1 MTVVIDCGQFHY
13 TRTGRTLQDVSFQFD
28 LCEPL
33 EEIERLLPAHIRFL
47 DACYE
52 QGKFLCS
59 GRKEPRTGGVIL
71 CICGSREEA
80 ESIRDQDPFF
90 REGAAEY
97 EVIEFLPSKMS
108 QSFRALLG

>member
-1 MTVVIDCGQFHY
+1 MFLFNLTYVK
-13 TRTGRTLQDVSFQFD
+13 
-28 LCEPL
+28 PL

-52 QGKFLCS
+52 KGKFLCS

-71 CICGSREEA
+71 CACESREEA